1 MGIDRRKVRQEVNEV
16 SWAPHAIAEGVT
28 IKPLVTKKEDD
39 TDVTCL
45 LVRIPKGRVI
55 PDHIHEKQ
63 DDILYPL
70 AGRATMWVDGTGF
83 FPLEP
88 GCIVR
93 VPKGTLH
100 RIENVTEE
108 VLMYGVFWP
117 ALL

>member
-1 MGIDRRKVRQEVNEV
+1 MKKVRQEVNEV

-28 IKPLVTKKEDD
+28 IKPLITKKEDD
-39 TDVTCL
+39 ADVTCM

-70 AGRATMWVDGTGF
+70 AGRATMWVDGTGI